1 MQIAKPKVK
10 LGSLLLRLDLQYCLK
25 GDEQVF
31 QLSQSSY
38 LKDLQYLNLRGCK
51 ITDTGFSELLQ
62 SKSMRSLAVLIVRD
76 NKIKQIQGPFSD
88 LEEATEKQLRKGVMN
103 LHLLDIRGNKLTTL
117 VHKDAVN
124 FLKDTVVLMWG
135 NPFEN
140 QDVYLH

>member
-1 MQIAKPKVK
+1 M
-10 LGSLLLRLDLQYCLK
+10 
-25 GDEQVF
+25 
-31 QLSQSSY
+31 
-38 LKDLQYLNLRGCK
+38 
-51 ITDTGFSELLQ
+51 
-62 SKSMRSLAVLIVRD
+62 AVLIVRD

-135 NPFEN
+135 NPFES

>member
-1 MQIAKPKVK
+1 MRVLREHSPQLSELLLAGNRNIKNCQNMQIAKPKVK

-38 LKDLQYLNLRGCK
+38 LKDLQYLNIRGCK
-51 ITDTGFSELLQ
+51 LTDTGFSELLQ

-76 NKIKQIQGPFSD
+76 NKIKQIVGPFAD

-103 LHLLDIRGNKLTTL
+103 L
-117 VHKDAVN
+117 
-124 FLKDTVVLMWG
+124 
-135 NPFEN
+135 
-140 QDVYLH
+140 